1 MTKVTASKERVTDT
15 KSGLE
20 FFHANLH
27 HVKQCYCIA
36 PASNSSGK

>member
-1 MTKVTASKERVTDT
+1 MTKVTASKGRVNDT

-27 HVKQCYCIA
+27 HVNQRHCIA
-36 PASNSSGK
+36 PASNFPGK